1 MNTHLDF
8 CLALHRAHASL
19 QRKLDDEL
27 GLHHGINFDDFALLN
42 LLAQAD
48 GGRVGIA
55 ELVRPMGQP
64 QSAVLRQLIVL
75 EKIGLVVR
83 EGANRDRQ
91 AVLRPAGRALVN
103 AARETADSLCTE
115 AVESITPAG
124 LATVSEALVTL
135 ARTTCHAQ
143 DRMSNPVNRPDATRP
158 SAA

>member
-1 MNTHLDF
+1 MNTNLDF

-27 GLHHGINFDDFALLN
+27 GLYHGISFKDFALLT

-48 GGRVGIA
+48 GGRVSIP
-55 ELVRPMGQP
+55 ELMRPLGQP

-83 EGANRDRQ
+83 EGANGFRQ

-103 AARETADSLCTE
+103 AARETADRICTE
-115 AVESITPAG
+115 AVETISP
-124 LATVSEALVTL
+124 ATVAMVSAAMEVLACTPTL
-135 ARTTCHAQ
+135 AL
-143 DRMSNPVNRPDATRP
+143 S
-158 SAA
+158 

>member
-1 MNTHLDF
+1 MNTNLGL

-19 QRKLDDEL
+19 QLKLDDAL
-27 GLHHGINFDDFALLN
+27 GLYHGISFNDFALLN

-48 GGRVGIA
+48 SGRVSIPA
-55 ELVRPMGQP
+55 LVRPLGKP

-83 EGANRDRQ
+83 EGANGSRQ

-103 AARETADSLCTE
+103 AARETADSICTE
-115 AVESITPAG
+115 AVESIAPAAVEM
-124 LATVSEALVTL
+124 ATAALVTL

-143 DRMSNPVNRPDATRP
+143 NKSERN
-158 SAA
+158 